1 KATQEFVLHS
11 PTLTSTKWWPGGLGK
26 TSTHCVL
33 MAQLVLD
40 GKVLGVHPFF
50 VQLRSMTDHSPLKGV
65 AIGDIGPKLGFNSTD
80 NGFCRYG
87 VWVL

>member
-1 KATQEFVLHS
+1 PFSRIYDVRLPQPAQ
-11 PTLTSTKWWPGGLGK
+11 WWPGGLGK

-65 AIGDIGPKLGFNSTD
+65 AIGDSGPKLGFNSTD
-80 NGFCRYG
+80 NGFCRCG